1 MIDISDIV
9 QRVSIMAIPI
19 LLAVTFHELA
29 HGYVADRLGDP
40 TARLAG
46 RLTLNPLKHLDPIGT
61 LVFLI
66 TRMIGWAKPVP
77 VNPWNFRNPVKDMA
91 LVAAAG
97 PMTNILIAIVSAVL
111 YRLMVP
117 MIGSG
122 VGEAGDRILIPVF
135 LMVKMSVAINVG
147 LAIFN
152 AIPIPPLDGGRILV
166 GILPR
171 EQAEAIGKLEPYG
184 FIILLILIFT
194 GVTDFLIIP
203 VIRLII
209 GLLIGGRFF

>member
-1 MIDISDIV
+1 MIDISEIV

-19 LLAVTFHELA
+19 LVAVTFHELA
-29 HGYVADRLGDP
+29 HGYVSDRLGDP

-77 VNPWNFRNPVKDMA
+77 VNPWNFKNPVKDMA

-111 YRLMVP
+111 YRLMAP

-122 VGEAGDRILIPVF
+122 IGEAGDRILIPVF

-152 AIPIPPLDGGRILV
+152 AIPIPPLDGGRILA

-184 FIILLILIFT
+184 FIILLILIFA